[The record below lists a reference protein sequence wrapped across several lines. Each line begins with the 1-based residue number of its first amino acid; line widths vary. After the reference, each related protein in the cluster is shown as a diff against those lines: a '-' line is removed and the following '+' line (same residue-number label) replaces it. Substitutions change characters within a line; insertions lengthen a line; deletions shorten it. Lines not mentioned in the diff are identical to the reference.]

1 VLRHACGRRQQCLA
15 RLTPFVP
22 LQIYGSKDVTTANL
36 NAAVQ
41 TGAKY
46 LLGFHEPELSSGA
59 NLPVQVC
66 SLAPPCWQ
74 RRLPWLMSQVR
85 AARQS

>member
-1 VLRHACGRRQQCLA
+1 MHAKGGTCT
-15 RLTPFVP
+15 RLMVTRCHVS

-66 SLAPPCWQ
+66 SLAPRCHKGG
-74 RRLPWLMSQVR
+74 PWLVGC
-85 AARQS
+85 